1 MTHRLSSVT
10 YPQSNGR
17 AELGLKTAK
26 RIINDNLS
34 HQGGIDNDQV
44 AKALL
49 QYRNTPLPYIKLSP
63 EQFLL
68 YRNLCNHIPR
78 YEKHYHLYHEWL
90 SIATEYEI
98 AQSEKHKDILNQYNQ
113 SLKELPEIPVGSSA
127 LTHEPENKGI
137 HCWIKSG
144 VDWMFYQTSNTESN
158 AIIQERLP
166 LEIDGLLNQLNS
178 KHHYQ
183 HYPQEIIMS
192 DHIMISVL
200 NRTFLIN
207 LKSTHQII

>member
-44 AKALL
+44 AKTLL

-78 YEKHYHLYHEWL
+78 NEKHYHLYHEWL

-137 HCWIKSG
+137 HCWI
-144 VDWMFYQTSNTESN
+144 
-158 AIIQERLP
+158 
-166 LEIDGLLNQLNS
+166 
-178 KHHYQ
+178 
-183 HYPQEIIMS
+183 
-192 DHIMISVL
+192 
-200 NRTFLIN
+200 
-207 LKSTHQII
+207 